1 MRACIY
7 HFFVVILQREMIK
20 KNDRLTCS
28 LFFSFILHHQTEG
41 KRDLN
46 ARCLGPFGDA
56 KVHKEKAPLKRG
68 AETPRIPQLFREI
81 SANSPRRPQKF
92 RVTYSSSRDRNHRA
106 KD

>member
-20 KNDRLTCS
+20 KNVRFFCS
-28 LFFSFILHHQTEG
+28 FFLSFILHHQTEG

-56 KVHKEKAPLKRG
+56 KVYKEKAPLKRG
-68 AETPRIPQLFREI
+68 AETPSIPQLFREI
-81 SANSPRRPQKF
+81 SANTPRRPQKF
-92 RVTYSSSRDRNHRA
+92 RVIYSSLRGKNRRE
-106 KD
+106 KG